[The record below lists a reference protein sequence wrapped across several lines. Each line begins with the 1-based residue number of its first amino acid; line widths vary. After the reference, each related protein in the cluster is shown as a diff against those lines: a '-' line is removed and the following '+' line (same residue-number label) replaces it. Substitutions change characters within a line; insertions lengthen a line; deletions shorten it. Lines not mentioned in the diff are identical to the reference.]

1 MHIPSH
7 PPPSPPSAAHFRPGN
22 TFLTQLPLH
31 PSCPLRHFTD
41 NYLPLLQTPASPA
54 PPGPHYPPLE
64 LPADMATP
72 CFAAAP
78 QLPWQTAPLS
88 RTTPVCPFRA
98 PRMVMERAP
107 SARDPR
113 LTLSSS
119 ENIDAIHDRLGIDK
133 LWEINDLPP
142 ARPAKSMLP
151 NAPNSASLSD
161 TTSDDVTVVGDANPA
176 ARASMPWDT
185 TTCAAGISLLGR
197 RMEFV
202 RKRGLVMKKSYEECR
217 RITSLFSKTFY
228 MGTTLFSEKKR
239 KAIWAIY
246 TWCRRTDDLVDGPRA
261 NDKGGELRLVLADW
275 ERRLE
280 DIFQGRGRDALDLA
294 LVDTIANYPEL
305 SISPFQ
311 DMIKGMQMDLEQS
324 TFDTFDDL
332 YLYCYR
338 VAGTVGLMTLPI
350 MGTME
355 PGRQGVKEATK
366 PALALGIAQQLTNIL
381 RDVGED
387 RLRGRIY
394 LPLEDLRRFNYT
406 EEDLMN
412 CVLDSRYKNLMKFEI
427 ARARRYYRQAQ
438 KGIALLGEDSQLAV
452 QASLDMYSQ
461 ILDQIEENG
470 YDNFNRR
477 AYVSKTKKLL
487 TVPLS
492 YMRTRQSQAWQP
504 FLTAAESVMGVRRD
518 V

>member
-1 MHIPSH
+1 
-7 PPPSPPSAAHFRPGN
+7 
-22 TFLTQLPLH
+22 
-31 PSCPLRHFTD
+31 
-41 NYLPLLQTPASPA
+41 
-54 PPGPHYPPLE
+54 
-64 LPADMATP
+64 
-72 CFAAAP
+72 
-78 QLPWQTAPLS
+78 
-88 RTTPVCPFRA
+88 
-98 PRMVMERAP
+98 MVMERAP
-107 SARDPR
+107 SARNNR
-113 LTLSSS
+113 LTLSPS

-133 LWEINDLPP
+133 LWEANDLPTP
-142 ARPAKSMLP
+142 PRHPSHLTHQP
-151 NAPNSASLSD
+151 HSSSLRD

-176 ARASMPWDT
+176 ARATMPWDT
-185 TTCAAGISLLGR
+185 TTGAA
-197 RMEFV
+197 MEFV
-202 RKRGLVMKKSYEECR
+202 RKRGLVLKKSYEECR
-217 RITSLFSKTFY
+217 RITALFSKTFY

-239 KAIWAIY
+239 RAIWAIY

-261 NDKGGELRLVLADW
+261 NDKGNELRRVLADW
-275 ERRLE
+275 ETRLE
-280 DIFQGRGRDALDLA
+280 DIFRGKGRDALDLA

-311 DMIKGMQMDLEQS
+311 DMIKGMMMDIEQS
-324 TFDTFDDL
+324 TFETFDDL

-350 MGTME
+350 MGTLE
-355 PGRQGVKEATK
+355 PGRQSMMEATK

-438 KGIALLGEDSQLAV
+438 KGIALLDEESQLAV

-461 ILDQIEENG
+461 ILDEIEENG

-487 TVPLS
+487 TVPIS

-504 FLTAAESVMGVRRD
+504 FLMAAESVMGIRRD